1 MLFRS
6 KGKDSVLKV
15 KDVKGLDDAK
25 EKMKRSQI
33 DGIIELPKDFGEQG
47 PDGKPRGTIKVL
59 YSKGSDQAGSTLTAV
74 MNQTT
79 NCWANW
85 LWEWLMIPTLKF
97 TVWFLKIEPKT
108 KRKISGKRKVKNSDT
123 LSRRKRLWKACT
135 WPRIPVQYLFIVSP

>member
-1 MLFRS
+1 MSLA
-6 KGKDSVLKV
+6 
-15 KDVKGLDDAK
+15 DVPLI
-25 EKMKRSQI
+25 S
-33 DGIIELPKDFGEQG
+33 PF
-47 PDGKPRGTIKVL
+47 
-59 YSKGSDQAGSTLTAV
+59 TLS
-74 MNQTT
+74 T
-79 NCWANW
+79 NCLANW

>member
-1 MLFRS
+1 MIVPL
-6 KGKDSVLKV
+6 
-15 KDVKGLDDAK
+15 GLP
-25 EKMKRSQI
+25 S
-33 DGIIELPKDFGEQG
+33 GPCSPKSFGSSMIPSIWE
-47 PDGKPRGTIKVL
+47 RFIFSLVAL
-59 YSKGSDQAGSTLTAV
+59 S
-74 MNQTT
+74 T